1 MTPVFASCLWIKIN
15 NKAYTQSVTG
25 RPNQFLEIIR
35 MNKSDRIKSCRR
47 DLRVIS
53 VGYMDKMTKPLTKWQ
68 GLYSTTQVARLARI
82 PMSTLYT
89 WKTKGVLKPSLV
101 VMAGDDIVEYG
112 YSYADLTIARL
123 MRALRDKKLNL
134 KSVGV
139 ALHHLFDR
147 LGPPNKGWADAYVYI
162 IGNRVFAEKRQADE
176 WGITTATGYG
186 QRVETR
192 LFGDLFDI
200 LRNMEEGGSILIPEA
215 FSNAID
221 IDPSIMD
228 GEPVIKN
235 TRIPT
240 HVLFTKFV
248 AGKTSDELAKLY
260 GLAKQIIEKVIEY
273 ERFLNTPIAETRT
286 VTT

>member
-1 MTPVFASCLWIKIN
+1 M
-15 NKAYTQSVTG
+15 
-25 RPNQFLEIIR
+25 
-35 MNKSDRIKSCRR
+35 MNKSVRIKASTR
-47 DLRVIS
+47 DLRATS
-53 VGYMDKMTKPLTKWQ
+53 VGLGDKMTKPLTEWQ
-68 GLYSTTQVARLARI
+68 GLYSTAQVARLARI
-82 PMSTLYT
+82 PTSTLYA
-89 WKTKGVLKPSLV
+89 WKTKGILKPSLV
-101 VMAGDDIVEYG
+101 VTTGDDIIEYG

-147 LGPPNKGWADAYVYI
+147 LGEPSKGWADAYVYI
-162 IGNRVFAEKRQADE
+162 SGNRVFAEKRQADE
-176 WGITTATGYG
+176 WGTTAATGYG

-192 LFGDLFDI
+192 LFGDLFDV
-200 LRNMEEGGSILIPEA
+200 LRDMEEGGSILIPRA
-215 FSNAID
+215 FFNAVD
-221 IDPSIMD
+221 IDPKIMD

-286 VTT
+286 VTA